1 MVFKEFGKLPAM
13 LMLLLLKI
21 NISNKLRTRRTQLEL
36 IDGFKN
42 LEVSFTI
49 HQPGI
54 NITLTQ
60 LQLLHSKPQMRAER
74 SSKNTSR
81 RPLLLSKL
89 KTLLKPREPLKSPRW
104 TLPTLRTLSVRKL
117 ESHPEELP

>member
-1 MVFKEFGKLPAM
+1 MSTTPKRNTGTRVKTKRMTSVSTEEFKPTVVLTIERDTK
-13 LMLLLLKI
+13 
-21 NISNKLRTRRTQLEL
+21 
-36 IDGFKN
+36 DGHNPFFRKK
-42 LEVSFTI
+42 
-49 HQPGI
+49 
-54 NITLTQ
+54 
-60 LQLLHSKPQMRAER
+60 KPQMRAER